1 LKPIAHLG
9 PKIWRGRAHR
19 LSPESIVFSNPL
31 FRVSFS
37 LLSPKL
43 QGLKNMYLIV
53 IGWLYVTLLMA
64 LAEAFSSQ
72 GTVLGAIITFVF
84 YGLLPMALVV
94 YLMGTPLRRKAIRRQ
109 DEQARQDFL
118 SGQTD
123 STLEPDAGRQAAALP
138 EAAAVP
144 AVGKE
149 ER

>member
-1 LKPIAHLG
+1 
-9 PKIWRGRAHR
+9 
-19 LSPESIVFSNPL
+19 
-31 FRVSFS
+31 
-37 LLSPKL
+37 
-43 QGLKNMYLIV
+43 MYLIV

-84 YGLLPMALVV
+84 YGLLPMGLVV

-109 DEQARQDFL
+109 EEQVRQEFL
-118 SGQTD
+118 SIQTD
-123 STLEPDAGRQAAALP
+123 SAVQPDAGRQAAALP

-144 AVGKE
+144 AVRKE